1 MNTSIYRTRT
11 EWVPKVYEKIKR
23 NDDYWVIGLDSGY
36 GGMKGF
42 SPNKYF
48 CFPSYARLLEKDK
61 SMMTMY
67 DRQDVIYEDL
77 DTGEIY
83 LLGRNAQNSIS
94 RNDINDTDNEL
105 FNRKRFKNKKFYVL
119 CMTAIGLAAMPN
131 QKHSDFHGIGKEIVI
146 QAGLPP
152 AYLEMDREPYIHMFS
167 RAANYRLKVGKN
179 PWQEFHIA
187 IDPKN
192 VYVMAQPSGTMASIN
207 IGNNGQYI
215 PEARNYLTGNV
226 LILDIGFHTMD
237 VFGMKGH
244 VRSINE
250 SFDRFGMR
258 SILQMVSDEIKKEK
272 NTEIRVSCMQKYLE
286 KGTIPFTSE
295 MGMDEDEFRFSDEEW
310 PFDTILERCSL
321 KVCNAALKHLST
333 ITDQFADYEYLV
345 VTGGTGAAWYAW
357 IQEKFKGSKL
367 KIIPGN
373 QNDNLDMQ
381 YANVRGYYLFRTMMI
396 QQIKKQK

>member
-1 MNTSIYRTRT
+1 
-11 EWVPKVYEKIKR
+11 
-23 NDDYWVIGLDSGY
+23 
-36 GGMKGF
+36 
-42 SPNKYF
+42 
-48 CFPSYARLLEKDK
+48 
-61 SMMTMY
+61 
-67 DRQDVIYEDL
+67 
-77 DTGEIY
+77 
-83 LLGRNAQNSIS
+83 
-94 RNDINDTDNEL
+94 
-105 FNRKRFKNKKFYVL
+105 
-119 CMTAIGLAAMPN
+119 MPN

-295 MGMDEDEFRFSDEEW
+295 MGMDEDEFQFSDEEW

-333 ITDQFADYEYLV
+333 ITD
-345 VTGGTGAAWYAW
+345 
-357 IQEKFKGSKL
+357 
-367 KIIPGN
+367 
-373 QNDNLDMQ
+373 
-381 YANVRGYYLFRTMMI
+381 
-396 QQIKKQK
+396 

>member
-1 MNTSIYRTRT
+1 
-11 EWVPKVYEKIKR
+11 
-23 NDDYWVIGLDSGY
+23 
-36 GGMKGF
+36 
-42 SPNKYF
+42 
-48 CFPSYARLLEKDK
+48 
-61 SMMTMY
+61 
-67 DRQDVIYEDL
+67 
-77 DTGEIY
+77 
-83 LLGRNAQNSIS
+83 
-94 RNDINDTDNEL
+94 
-105 FNRKRFKNKKFYVL
+105 
-119 CMTAIGLAAMPN
+119 
-131 QKHSDFHGIGKEIVI
+131 
-146 QAGLPP
+146 
-152 AYLEMDREPYIHMFS
+152 
-167 RAANYRLKVGKN
+167 
-179 PWQEFHIA
+179 
-187 IDPKN
+187 
-192 VYVMAQPSGTMASIN
+192 
-207 IGNNGQYI
+207 
-215 PEARNYLTGNV
+215 
-226 LILDIGFHTMD
+226 MD

-381 YANVRGYYLFRTMMI
+381 YANVRGYYLFRTMMM